1 MPLPQPVPPAAPA
14 AASGQRPKVIRTE
27 VPAPDEI
34 VVRAIR
40 QEVEGSIRRLRGKVQ
55 LETSEAKLTAD
66 EVDYNEATGMAEAR
80 GNVVYFNYSGG
91 EELRCNRAEYDVRSE
106 TGKFYEVS
114 GVVPL
119 AIQAR
124 PGILTSNNPFVFEGK
139 FAERVGDRY
148 IIYDGFVTSCRLPK
162 PWWTLT
168 GRRFDVIPNDRAI
181 AKGPL
186 FRLRGVPL
194 FYAPYYYKPLEK
206 RPRQSGFLTPNFGN
220 STTRGLMFGVGM
232 YWAISRNYDV
242 MYRPQ
247 YFTERGFAHLVDFR
261 GKPTQRSDFNF
272 ILYGVNDKG
281 RKLPDGRRIKEGGY
295 SINFFG
301 KTELPGQWSGLAQIN
316 YITSFRFRQAFT
328 ETFNEA
334 IVSEITSTAYL
345 TKHWNGFG
353 INGIFSR
360 VENFQSNLDDDKISI
375 RKLPE
380 IEFFTQDRRITKKLP
395 LWWSFD
401 TSASLL
407 RRSQPLF
414 QTRQSMER
422 LDAAPQLTAAL
433 KTKHVQFIPSI
444 SFRGTYWGSSFSQPY
459 EVVGKGLFRGAYI
472 GDATLIL
479 PSMSRIYTPK
489 KWVGDK
495 LKHVIEPRLTYRYV
509 GGVNNFRETIRFDET
524 ELLNN
529 TNEAEISVANRFFT
543 KRGGVTRE
551 WATWEVWHRRYFDPG
566 FGGSLVD
573 GRRNVNWSSATFSG
587 FAFLDRARRYSP
599 VASNFRVEPIP
610 GLGAAWRMDYDPL
623 RSGVSN
629 NTVSVDGRVRDFFV
643 SAGHNQVRSSPLLS
657 PPANQF
663 RGLIGWGRENR
674 RGWNAGFFSI
684 YDYRLGTM
692 QFANTQVTYNTDC
705 CGFSLQ
711 WRRFNFGTR
720 FENQFRVALAIA
732 NVGSFGTLRK
742 QERYF

>member
-1 MPLPQPVPPAAPA
+1 V
-14 AASGQRPKVIRTE
+14 KVIRTDA
-27 VPAPDEI
+27 PAPDEI
-34 VVRAIR
+34 IVRAIR
-40 QEVEGSIRRLRGKVQ
+40 QEVEGSVRRLRGKVE
-55 LETSEAKLTAD
+55 LETAEAKLTAD
-66 EVDYNEATGMAEAR
+66 EVDYDEATGLAEAR

-91 EELRCNRAEYDVRSE
+91 EELRCARAEYDVRE
-106 TGKFYEVS
+106 EEGKFYEVS
-114 GVVPL
+114 GVAPL

-124 PGILTSNNPFVFEGK
+124 PGVLTSNNPFVFEGK
-139 FAERVGDRY
+139 FAERRGDRY
-148 IIYDGFVTSCRLPK
+148 IVYDGFVTSCRLPK

-168 GRRFDVIPNDRAI
+168 GKRFDVIPNQRAI

-194 FYAPYYYKPLEK
+194 FYAPYYYKPLER

-220 STTRGLMFGVGM
+220 STTRGLMFGVGF
-232 YWAISRNYDV
+232 YWAISRSYDV

-281 RKLPDGRRIKEGGY
+281 RLLPNGTRVKEGGY

-334 IVSEITSTAYL
+334 IFSEVTSTAYV
-345 TKHWNGFG
+345 TRHWKGFG
-353 INGIFSR
+353 VNALFNS
-360 VENFQSNLDDDKISI
+360 VENFQSNVDDDKISI
-375 RKLPE
+375 RRLPE
-380 IEFFTQDRRITKKLP
+380 IEFFSQDRRITKRLP

-401 TSASLL
+401 SSASLL

-414 QTRQSMER
+414 QTRQAMER
-422 LDAAPQLTAAL
+422 LDAAPQLTAAF
-433 KTKHVQFIPSI
+433 KTKHVQLIPSA
-444 SFRGTYWGSSFSQPY
+444 SFRGTYWGSRFAQPY
-459 EVVGKGLFRGAYI
+459 EVAGKGLFRGAYV

-479 PSMSRIYTPK
+479 PSLARIYTPRNWMGEK
-489 KWVGDK
+489 F
-495 LKHVIEPRLTYRYV
+495 KHVIEPRLAYRYV
-509 GGVNNFRETIRFDET
+509 GGVNQFQQTIRFDET

-543 KRGGVTRE
+543 KRGQVTRE
-551 WATWEVWHRRYFDPG
+551 WATWEVWHRRYFDPD
-566 FGGSLVD
+566 FGGSIVE

-610 GLGAAWRMDYDPL
+610 GLGATWRMDYDPL

-629 NTVSVDGRVRDFFV
+629 NTVAVDGRVRDFFV
-643 SAGHNQVRSSPLLS
+643 SAGHNQVRSNPVLS